1 MRDKQAPRTRSPRR
15 STARI
20 PAGWVGRQ
28 PEPTGNDFRALERAA
43 LAALLALGLGAAGG
57 APALAQAPSTD
68 WTSQNLNLD
77 NNRFAPLDQIDAAN
91 VGQLVERWS
100 YVVGPTDNI
109 TEATPLVV
117 DGVMYLH
124 SRSTLFALDAE
135 TGAELWTAALDA
147 GSPGGSPV
155 RGPTFAGGNIY
166 AYRGADLYARD
177 AGTGDAVETFGN
189 GGVLPVVSNA
199 LQMKYP
205 DDYPPTLDPVQIG
218 YRITTPPAHHD
229 GTLYVAAALS
239 EGHIPGGLVIATDA
253 GTGAIRWVFN
263 TIPQGPQDEGWE
275 IARDTWGYGARAGGG
290 IWTQPAIDPDLGM
303 VYVNAGNPSP
313 DYDGSA
319 RAGIN
324 LFSNSTVA
332 LDLETGALRWYYQA
346 VHHDLWDWDHVTGP
360 VLFDVPGDGGA
371 TIRGVAAAGK
381 NCLFY
386 MWDRETGEPLHP
398 MVETVVPT
406 ETDVPDEQV
415 WPTQPIPYNAAGVPM
430 TPLCATFVEV
440 DDPEL
445 AARSS
450 QLYSPYWISREV
462 IVPHGGSSFGAPSFS
477 PATGLVYVTGKNG
490 AIALVVNPVGDTLEP
505 GPDSR
510 GHTESLSSLDRLS
523 EAFPPEVTVSA
534 YVPATGEQAWQ
545 AILPALSA
553 IGASGNVVTAG
564 NLVFQG
570 VEDGGFYALDATTG
584 ETLLRYDAPRP
595 IRASPMTYQVDG
607 KQYVTVVATNTVV
620 TLALP

>member
-1 MRDKQAPRTRSPRR
+1 MHDKQAPRAGSRR
-15 STARI
+15 RGTARI
-20 PAGWVGRQ
+20 PAGRVGRQ
-28 PEPTGNDFRALERAA
+28 SVPSGEGFRALGRAA
-43 LAALLALGLGAAGG
+43 LDALLVLGLAAAVG

-77 NNRFAPLDQIDAAN
+77 NNRFAPLDEIDAGN

-109 TEATPLVV
+109 TQATPLVV

-124 SRSTLFALDAE
+124 SRSTLFALDAA

-253 GTGAIRWVFN
+253 ATGAIRWVFN

-290 IWTQPAIDPDLGM
+290 IWTQPAVDPDLGM

-360 VLFDVPGDGGA
+360 VLFDVTGDGGE

-477 PATGLVYVTGKNG
+477 PASGLVYVTGKNG

-510 GHTESLSSLDRLS
+510 GHTESLSSLDRLT

-534 YVPATGEQAWQ
+534 YDPVTGEQAWQ

-595 IRASPMTYQVDG
+595 IRASPMTYQIDG

>member
-1 MRDKQAPRTRSPRR
+1 MACCVAVSSLTLGGMAPP
-15 STARI
+15 
-20 PAGWVGRQ
+20 
-28 PEPTGNDFRALERAA
+28 
-43 LAALLALGLGAAGG
+43 LLA
-57 APALAQAPSTD
+57 QTSTD
-68 WTSQNLNLD
+68 WSSQNLNLD
-77 NNRFAPLDQIDAAN
+77 NNRFAPLDEINTGN
-91 VGQLVERWS
+91 VDELVERWT
-100 YVVGPTDNI
+100 YEVGPTDNI
-109 TEATPLVV
+109 LQATPLVV

-135 TGAELWTAALDA
+135 TGEELWTSVLDA

-155 RGPTFAGGNIY
+155 RGPTFAAGNIY

-177 AGTGDAVETFGN
+177 AASGEAVETFGD

-199 LQMKYP
+199 LQTKYP
-205 DDYPPTLDPVQIG
+205 DDYPPNLDPVSIG

-239 EGHIPGGLVIATDA
+239 EGHIPGGLVIATESD
-253 GTGAIRWVFN
+253 TGRIKWVFN

-275 IARDTWGYGARAGGG
+275 IARDTWGDGARAGGG
-290 IWTQPAIDPDLGM
+290 IWTQPAVDTELGL

-324 LFSNSTVA
+324 LFSNSTIA

-360 VLFDVPGDGGA
+360 VLFDVTDEDGE
-371 TIRGVAAAGK
+371 TVTGVAAAGK

-398 MVETVVPT
+398 MVETTVPT
-406 ETDVPDEQV
+406 ETDVPGEEV

-430 TPLCATFVEV
+430 TPLCATFVEL

-450 QLYSPYWISREV
+450 QLYSPYWISKEV

-477 PATGLVYVTGKNG
+477 PSTGLVYVTGKNG
-490 AIALVVNPVGDTLEP
+490 AIALVVNSVGDTLEP

-510 GHTESLSSLDRLS
+510 GHTESFSTLDRIS
-523 EAFPPEVTVSA
+523 EGYPPAVTVSA
-534 YVPATGEQAWQ
+534 YDPVTGEQTWQ
-545 AILPALSA
+545 TVLPAQSA
-553 IGASGNVVTAG
+553 IGASGNLVTAG

-570 VEDGGFYALDATTG
+570 VENGGFYALDASSG
-584 ETLLRYDAPRP
+584 EELFRYDAPRP
-595 IRASPMTYQVDG
+595 VRASPMSYEIDG
-607 KQYVTVVATNTVV
+607 KQYVTVVATNTVM

>member
-1 MRDKQAPRTRSPRR
+1 MRDRQLRRAQRPRR
-15 STARI
+15 GTARI
-20 PAGWVGRQ
+20 PAGSVGR
-28 PEPTGNDFRALERAA
+28 PSAPSGGGFRTCGRAA
-43 LAALLALGLGAAGG
+43 LAALLALGLAAAGG

-77 NNRFAPLDQIDAAN
+77 NNRFGPLDEIDAGN
-91 VGQLVERWS
+91 VGGLVEQWS
-100 YVVGPTDNI
+100 YVAGPADNI
-109 TEATPLVV
+109 AQVTPLVV

-124 SRSTLFALDAE
+124 SRSTLFGLDAA
-135 TGAELWTAALDA
+135 TGVERWTAPLDA

-155 RGPTFAGGNIY
+155 RGPTFAGGNVY

-177 AGTGDAVETFGN
+177 AGTGDAVESFGA
-189 GGVLPVVSNA
+189 GGVLPVVGNA

-205 DDYPPTLDPVQIG
+205 DDFPPTLDPVQIG

-253 GTGAIRWVFN
+253 ATGAIRWVFN

-290 IWTQPAIDPDLGM
+290 IWTQPAVDPDLGL

-324 LFSNSTVA
+324 LFSNSTIA

-360 VLFDVPGDGGA
+360 VLFDVPGDGGE

-386 MWDRETGEPLHP
+386 LWDRETGEPLHP

-510 GHTESLSSLDRLS
+510 GHTESLSSLDRLT

-534 YVPATGEQAWQ
+534 YDPVTGEQAWQ
-545 AILPALSA
+545 AILPAQTA
-553 IGASGNVVTAG
+553 IGASGNLVTAG

-570 VEDGGFYALDATTG
+570 VEDGGFYALDAATG
-584 ETLLRYDAPRP
+584 EVLLRHDAPRP
-595 IRASPMTYQVDG
+595 IRASPMTYQIDG
-607 KQYVTVVATNTVV
+607 KQYVTVVATNTVL